1 MAWQAAFAIGVLRD
15 IYAFHRYTTHSAYL
29 KHTQVS
35 QFQWQFYGWATNF
48 HRWLKR
54 PPTHPL
60 NPINP
65 DNARILRITAA
76 AGTELADAYS
86 YGTYKKPRVA
96 HFIPV

>member
-1 MAWQAAFAIGVLRD
+1 M
-15 IYAFHRYTTHSAYL
+15 
-29 KHTQVS
+29 
-35 QFQWQFYGWATNF
+35 
-48 HRWLKR
+48 R

-86 YGTYKKPRVA
+86 QGTFSEILVS
-96 HFIPV
+96 HFIPLEKKFTTHRAFFLHAGWLVQALAH

>member
-1 MAWQAAFAIGVLRD
+1 MQIGADDGRAAESVIEEILNP
-15 IYAFHRYTTHSAYL
+15 
-29 KHTQVS
+29 
-35 QFQWQFYGWATNF
+35 TNF
-48 HRWLKR
+48 HRWLKS

-86 YGTYKKPRVA
+86 
-96 HFIPV
+96 

>member
-29 KHTQVS
+29 KHTQVT
-35 QFQWQFYGWATNF
+35 QFQRQFYGWATNF
-48 HRWLKR
+48 HRWLKS

-86 YGTYKKPRVA
+86 YGTYKKSHVT

>member
-1 MAWQAAFAIGVLRD
+1 MGSYGIFVKQKCGWDKWVYVKDFRVKINAFRLPQ
-15 IYAFHRYTTHSAYL
+15 THSSNPV
-29 KHTQVS
+29 QR
-35 QFQWQFYGWATNF
+35 QFYGWATNF
-48 HRWLKR
+48 HRWLKS

-86 YGTYKKPRVA
+86 
-96 HFIPV
+96 

>member
-15 IYAFHRYTTHSAYL
+15 IYAFHRYTTHSACP
-29 KHTQVS
+29 KHTQAL
-35 QFQWQFYGWATNF
+35 QFQRQFYGWATNF

-60 NPINP
+60 NPMNP

-86 YGTYKKPRVA
+86 WGTYKTGHVL
-96 HFIPV
+96 HFIPP

>member
-15 IYAFHRYTTHSAYL
+15 IYAFHRYTTHSACL
-29 KHTQVS
+29 KHTQAP
-35 QFQWQFYGWATNF
+35 QFQRQFYGWATDF

-76 AGTELADAYS
+76 AGTELADPYS
-86 YGTYKKPRVA
+86 YGTYKNPHVD